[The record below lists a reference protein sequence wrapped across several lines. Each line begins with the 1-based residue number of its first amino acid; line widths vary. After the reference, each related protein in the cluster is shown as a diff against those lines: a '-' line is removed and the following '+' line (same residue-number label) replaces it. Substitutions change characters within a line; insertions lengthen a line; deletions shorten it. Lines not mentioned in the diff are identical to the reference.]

1 VVCAAC
7 GTANSPGVRFCG
19 ECGSAIGVDEAP
31 AVAAAREEAQG
42 ASSGTERRRV
52 SVLFAD
58 LVGFTTLS
66 EVRDAEEVRD
76 LLTRY
81 FDLAQQIIG
90 RYGGTVEKFIG
101 DAVMAVWGTP
111 TAHEDDAERAVRTA
125 LDLVDAVH
133 QLGASLGA
141 DDLQLRAGVLT
152 GEAAVTMGATNQ
164 GMVAG
169 DLVNTASRLQSV
181 APPGSVLV
189 GESTMHTAAGA
200 IVFEPVGEQALKG
213 KAAPV
218 PAYRALRVVA
228 RRGGAGRSEQLEPPF
243 VGRDPE
249 LRLLKDFYHGTARE
263 RGIRLVSVVGQGG
276 IGKSRLA
283 WEFQKYLDGIS
294 EPLFWQQGRSPAY
307 GEGISFWALGEMVR
321 MRAGIGEGA
330 DETMT
335 RSRIASS
342 VAEHVADP
350 AERPEVEGALLQL
363 LGISD
368 GQSRH
373 RDELFLAW
381 RTFWERLSEEN
392 AVVLVFE
399 DLQWADTGLLDFIE
413 YMLEWSRG
421 HRIYIVT
428 LSRPELLDRRP
439 TWGAGHRSFTSLGLG
454 PLSGEDMAA
463 LLTGLVPGLP
473 EGPLREIVARAEGVP
488 MYAVETIRM
497 LINAGRLVPAADD
510 TYELNGDLGEM
521 AIPESLHALIASR
534 LDALTPEERSLIQ
547 DAAVLGQSF
556 SVQALA
562 AVHSAA
568 GADVEPRLRRLVQ
581 RELLTF
587 DDDPRSPERGQFAF
601 VQSLVREVAHSTL
614 SRADR
619 RARHLAAA
627 RYYEAVGDDELSGV
641 LAEHY
646 LEAYRARPSGE
657 EGAAV
662 ATQARIALRAAS
674 ARALSVGAVDSALAY
689 AEQALEVATDPAD
702 RLELEWEAIV
712 SAQSAG
718 RFDVAKRHAE
728 RGIEVADG
736 VGNTYMRRRLVTR
749 LGDLM
754 TEGFIDEARA
764 MLEIAIAEEGLT
776 PETPGFAEL
785 ASTLIKTY
793 MRTGR
798 DDQAVAL
805 ADKALS
811 IAEGVIPTDIR
822 LDLIIT
828 RGTALSNL
836 GKLTEATVTLA
847 GARELARRLGDSTAM
862 QRSAINLAYTTETE
876 DTAWS
881 YQVSREGLELARGY
895 GNRWAERYLL
905 GNAVEGAIETG
916 DWEWAREQLVDV
928 MDRELQLEEVLW
940 YNTYSAYL
948 GAGRGDDIDPFVR
961 RVDQAVGEFTDAQ
974 FDYLV
979 AGMRLEVAFCAG
991 RLEEVCQLTDATVS
1005 IPVWGAQLASYAAR
1019 AALHLGD
1026 LERARRYYQAYRARP
1041 GNLTIAQQRTMEAG
1055 VATLEG
1061 HTDDARRFY
1070 QEALGRW
1077 RDGGARWK
1085 RALCQLDIVV
1095 LGALELAERQA
1106 AAEEA
1111 RSFFEEVSARPFLER
1126 LAALLPAKSVPS
1138 SQAPRPTVPVSAGP
1152 ETAPERG

>member
-1 VVCAAC
+1 MDATEAASV
-7 GTANSPGVRFCG
+7 GAPG
-19 ECGSAIGVDEAP
+19 P
-31 AVAAAREEAQG
+31 
-42 ASSGTERRRV
+42 SSGSERRLV

-81 FDLAQQIIG
+81 FDLAQQIID

-111 TAHEDDAERAVRTA
+111 TAHEDDAERAVRA
-125 LDLVDAVH
+125 GLDLVDAVH

-189 GESTMHTAAGA
+189 GESTMRTAAGA
-200 IVFEPVGEQALKG
+200 IAFEPVGEQALKG

-294 EPLFWQQGRSPAY
+294 EPVFWQQGRSPAY
-307 GEGISFWALGEMVR
+307 GDGISFWALGEMVR
-321 MRAGIGEGA
+321 VRAGIGEGA
-330 DETMT
+330 DEATT

-342 VAEHVADP
+342 VAEHVGGP

-368 GQSRH
+368 GQSRQ
-373 RDELFLAW
+373 RDALFLAW

-413 YMLEWSRG
+413 YMLQWSRG

-428 LSRPELLDRRP
+428 LARPELLDRRP

-454 PLSGEDMAA
+454 PLGGEDMAA

-473 EGPLREIVARAEGVP
+473 DAALREIVMRAEGVP

-497 LINAGRLVPAADD
+497 LINEGRLVQATDD
-510 TYELNGDLGEM
+510 TYEVSGDLGE
-521 AIPESLHALIASR
+521 ITVPESLHALIAAR
-534 LDALTPEERSLIQ
+534 LDALAPEERGLMQ
-547 DAAVLGQSF
+547 DGAVLGQTF
-556 SVQALA
+556 TVEALA
-562 AVHSAA
+562 AVHSAPE
-568 GADVEPRLRRLVQ
+568 ADVEARLRRLVQ

-587 DDDPRSPERGQFAF
+587 DDDPRSPERGQFGF

-619 RARHLAAA
+619 RTRHLAAA
-627 RYYEAVGDDELSGV
+627 RYYEAIGDDELAGV

-662 ATQARIALRAAS
+662 ATQARIALRAAG
-674 ARALSVGAVDSALAY
+674 ARAFSVGAADNALGY
-689 AEQALEVATDPAD
+689 AEQALEVATEPAD
-702 RLELEWEAIV
+702 RLELEWDAMVAGE
-712 SAQSAG
+712 SAG

-728 RGIEVADG
+728 RGIELAQGLGDA
-736 VGNTYMRRRLVTR
+736 YKRRRLVAR
-749 LGDLM
+749 LGDLL
-754 TEGFIDEARA
+754 TEGFMDEAGV
-764 MLEIAIAEEGLT
+764 MLEAAIAEDGLT

-785 ASTLIKTY
+785 ASTLIKIH
-793 MRTGR
+793 MRTDR
-798 DDQAVAL
+798 DAEAVAL

-811 IAEGVIPTDIR
+811 VPEGVIPTDIR
-822 LDLIIT
+822 LDVIIT

-836 GKLTEATVTLA
+836 GKFMEATVTLT
-847 GARELARRLGDSTAM
+847 GASELARRLGDPSAM
-862 QRSAINLAYTTETE
+862 LRSAVNLGYATEPV
-876 DTAWS
+876 DVAWG
-881 YQVSREGLELARGY
+881 YQVSREGLELARRY
-895 GNRWAERYLL
+895 GHRWAERYLL
-905 GNAVEGAIETG
+905 GNAIDGAIDTG
-916 DWEWAREQLVDV
+916 DWEWARGQLADAL
-928 MDRELQLEEVLW
+928 DRDLQPEEVLW
-940 YNTYSAYL
+940 YNTFSAEL
-948 GAGRGDDIDPFVR
+948 GAVRGDDVDTFVQK
-961 RVDQAVGEFTDAQ
+961 VDQVVGEFTDAQ

-979 AGMRLEVAFCAG
+979 EGMRLEVAFCAG
-991 RLEEVCQLTDATVS
+991 RLEEVCALTDAAVS
-1005 IPVWGAQLASYAAR
+1005 IPVWGSQLASYGAR

-1026 LERARRYYQAYRARP
+1026 LERARRYARAYRARP
-1041 GNLTIAQQRTMEAG
+1041 GNLTVARQRTMEAG
-1055 VATLEG
+1055 IATLEG
-1061 HTDDARRFY
+1061 RIDEARRLY
-1070 QEALGRW
+1070 QEALVRW
-1077 RDGGARWK
+1077 RDGGSRWEK
-1085 RALCQLDIVV
+1085 ALCQLDILT
-1095 LGALELAERQA
+1095 LGALEPAERQA
-1106 AAEEA
+1106 AADEA
-1111 RSFFEEVSARPFLER
+1111 RTFFEEVGARPFLDR
-1126 LAALLPAKSVPS
+1126 LDSSAGRIAASRRDVDA
-1138 SQAPRPTVPVSAGP
+1138 VSARARVGP
-1152 ETAPERG
+1152 G

>member
-1 VVCAAC
+1 M
-7 GTANSPGVRFCG
+7 GT
-19 ECGSAIGVDEAP
+19 DD
-31 AVAAAREEAQG
+31 AVAATGASGDGQG
-42 ASSGTERRRV
+42 ASSGTERRLV

-66 EVRDAEEVRD
+66 EARDAEEVRE

-111 TAHEDDAERAVRTA
+111 TAHEDDAERAVRA
-125 LDLVDAVH
+125 GLDLVDAVH
-133 QLGASLGA
+133 QLGDSLGA
-141 DDLQLRAGVLT
+141 DDLLLRAGVLT
-152 GEAAVTMGATNQ
+152 GEAAVTVGATNQ

-189 GESTMHTAAGA
+189 GESTMRTAAGA
-200 IVFEPVGEQALKG
+200 IVFEPVGEHALKG

-330 DETMT
+330 DEPTT
-335 RSRIASS
+335 RSRIAAS
-342 VAEHVADP
+342 VAEHLSDA

-373 RDELFLAW
+373 RDALFLAW

-428 LSRPELLDRRP
+428 LARPELLDRRP

-473 EGPLREIVARAEGVP
+473 EAALREIVTRAEGVP

-497 LINAGRLVPAADD
+497 LINEGRLVPASDE
-510 TYELNGDLGEM
+510 TFELSGDLGEM
-521 AIPESLHALIASR
+521 AVPESLQALIASR
-534 LDALTPEERSLIQ
+534 LDSLAAEDRSLVQ

-556 SVQALA
+556 TIEALA
-562 AVHSAA
+562 AVHSATE
-568 GADVEPRLRRLVQ
+568 ADLEARLRRLVQ

-587 DDDPRSPERGQFAF
+587 DDDPRSPERGQFGF

-627 RYYEAVGDDELSGV
+627 RYYEAIGDDELSGV

-674 ARALSVGAVDSALAY
+674 VRARNVGAADTALSY
-689 AEQALEVATDPAD
+689 AEQALEVAAEAGD
-702 RLELEWEAIV
+702 RLELEWEATL
-712 SAQSAG
+712 SAQVAG

-728 RGIEVADG
+728 RGIELARG
-736 VGNTYMRRRLVTR
+736 VGDAYLRRQFVTR

-754 TEGFIDEARA
+754 SEGFIDEARA
-764 MLEIAIAEEGLT
+764 MLEVAIAEDGLT

-785 ASTLIKTY
+785 ASTLTKTY
-793 MRTGR
+793 MRTDR
-798 DDQAVAL
+798 DAAAVAL

-811 IAEGVIPTDIR
+811 VDEARFPADIR

-828 RGTALSNL
+828 RGVALANL
-836 GKLTEATVTLA
+836 GMVTEALVTLS
-847 GARELARRLGDSTAM
+847 GARELARRLGDTTAI
-862 QRSAINLAYTTETE
+862 QRSAINLAYAAETV

-881 YQVSREGLELARGY
+881 YQVSREGLELARRY
-895 GNRWAERYLL
+895 GNRWGERYLL
-905 GNAVEGAIETG
+905 GNSIDGAIDTG
-916 DWEWAREQLVDV
+916 DWEWGRAQLADA
-928 MDRELQLEEVLW
+928 MDRELQPEEALW
-940 YNTYSAYL
+940 YNAYSARL
-948 GAGRGDDIDPFVR
+948 GAVRGDDTDAFVA
-961 RVDQAVGEFTDAQ
+961 RVDQVVGEFTDAQ

-979 AGMRLEVAFCAG
+979 AEMRLVVAFSAG
-991 RLEEVCQLTDATVS
+991 RLEEVCALTDATVS
-1005 IPVWGAQLASYAAR
+1005 IPVWGAQLAAYAAR

-1026 LERARRYYQAYRARP
+1026 LERARRYTEAYRSRP

-1055 VATLEG
+1055 LATLEG
-1061 HTDDARRFY
+1061 RTEDARRLY
-1070 QEALGRW
+1070 QEALARW
-1077 RDGGARWK
+1077 RDGATRWK
-1085 RALCQLDIVV
+1085 RTLCQLDIVM
-1095 LGALELAERQA
+1095 LGALDPAERQA
-1106 AAEEA
+1106 AADEA
-1111 RSFFEEVSARPFLER
+1111 RSFLQEVGARPFLAR
-1126 LAALLPAKSVPS
+1126 LDSALEK
-1138 SQAPRPTVPVSAGP
+1138 VSAGTEP
-1152 ETAPERG
+1152 SSLRSDRA